1 MASGASKRRIQKS
14 AGMQDLNLIPM
25 MNLFIIIIPLLL
37 TITVTVHMAFLSL
50 DLSASGTGGSGE
62 GESSGQAESRSKEIR
77 LILYSD
83 RFEIREEGVTDPI
96 IIPARVSEDG
106 TVVYN
111 YAMLDNILAEI
122 KTRNTEISEIRI
134 TPYPD
139 VLYGTLIRAI
149 DMSKIRGF
157 PDVKY
162 ERIRVGEL

>member
-50 DLSASGTGGSGE
+50 DLSASGTGGTGE
-62 GESSGQAESRSKEIR
+62 ADGVGQAETRIKEIR

-83 RFEIREEGVTDPI
+83 RFEIREEGVNDPV
-96 IIPARVSEDG
+96 IIPARSREDG
-106 TVVYN
+106 SMVYDFGS
-111 YAMLDNILAEI
+111 LDNSLAEI
-122 KTRNTEISEIRI
+122 KTRNTEIEEIKI

-149 DMSKIRGF
+149 DISKIRGF
-157 PDVKY
+157 SEVKY